1 MIFILKDS
9 LSTEHLILNKV
20 HVKMFNSTRTENND
34 TIDGI
39 TYNPLSSN
47 DIDIS
52 RYDIDQRYSDQN
64 QHYPQGKI

>member
-9 LSTEHLILNKV
+9 LSTEQLIFNKV